1 MPQLGRI
8 METREETNTEAL
20 LHMPLV
26 PAAHDVER
34 GECSMNANVANLQQK
49 CGRRVFVPPAGFVFE
64 RQSVAKIMVG

>member
-34 GECSMNANVANLQQK
+34 GECSMNANVANLHHK
-49 CGRRVFVPPAGFVFE
+49 CGRRVFVPPAEFVFQ

>member
-20 LHMPLV
+20 LHMPVV

-34 GECSMNANVANLQQK
+34 GERSMNADA
-49 CGRRVFVPPAGFVFE
+49 
-64 RQSVAKIMVG
+64 

>member
-1 MPQLGRI
+1 

-20 LHMPLV
+20 LHIV

-34 GECSMNANVANLQQK
+34 GKCSMNANVANLHQK
-49 CGRRVFVPPAGFVFE
+49 CGRRVFVPPAGFVFQ